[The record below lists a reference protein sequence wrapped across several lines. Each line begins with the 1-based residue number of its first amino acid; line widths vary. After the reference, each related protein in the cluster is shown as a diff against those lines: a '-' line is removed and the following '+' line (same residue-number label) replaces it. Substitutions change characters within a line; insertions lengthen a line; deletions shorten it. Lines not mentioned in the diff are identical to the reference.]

1 MNPTNQKKNHKV
13 VFALTERDGKTHWTR
28 VGVAWPNRDGSLT
41 LTLDA
46 IPVSGKLQV
55 RDPQERDEVGWEPRK
70 RPNFELPSQLTGSD

>member
-1 MNPTNQKKNHKV
+1 MNPTNQKKNNKV

-41 LTLDA
+41 LQLDA

-55 RDPQERDEVGWEPRK
+55 REPQERDEVG
-70 RPNFELPSQLTGSD
+70 